1 MSNRTTENLFK
12 TNAIR
17 VAPAD
22 TPFWYTSGKFGP
34 FYINTHF
41 LIKDEGVANDVL
53 RIIED
58 ECAADKEK
66 APKIIF
72 EVLDRQYNGS
82 ETYRDVIEELVEVAS
97 RYDFDFISG
106 GERRDFF
113 FSMLVAHLMDKPHL
127 TIYKDLSTTYTD
139 SDFNPLNVPITGK
152 TGLHIADLITEASS
166 YERAWV
172 PAIRDVSASI
182 NNTIAVVDRH
192 QNGAAVLRGLG
203 ITMETLTGVDKA
215 LFDEALSKG
224 YIDNAQYDLVIK
236 FLENP
241 DKYMKDFVA
250 SHPTF
255 IEDQIKLGG
264 KNAERAKL
272 ALEKGFVS

>member
-1 MSNRTTENLFK
+1 MANKTTENLFK

-58 ECAADKEK
+58 ECATDKEK
-66 APKIIF
+66 APKNIY
-72 EVLDRQYNGS
+72 EVLDRQYNSS
-82 ETYRDVIEELVEVAS
+82 ETYRDVIDELVELAS
-97 RYDFDFISG
+97 KYDFDFISG

-113 FSMLVAHLMDKPHL
+113 FSMPVAHLMDKPHL
-127 TIYKDLSTTYTD
+127 TIYKDMTSTYTD
-139 SDFNPLNVPITGK
+139 SDFNPLNMPITGK

-166 YERAWV
+166 YDRAWV
-172 PAIRDVSASI
+172 PAIRDVSAVI
-182 NNTIAVVDRH
+182 NDTIAVVDRH
-192 QNGAAVLRGLG
+192 QNGEAVLRSLG
-203 ITMETLTGVDKA
+203 ISMQTLTGVDKS
-215 LFDEALSKG
+215 LFDEAKQKG
-224 YIDNAQYDLVIK
+224 YIDDAQYELVIK
-236 FLENP
+236 FLEDP
-241 DKYMKDFVA
+241 DKYMKDFIA

-272 ALEKGFVS
+272 AVSKGFV

>member
-1 MSNRTTENLFK
+1 MANKTTENLFK

-58 ECAADKEK
+58 ECATDKEK
-66 APKIIF
+66 APKNIY
-72 EVLDRQYNGS
+72 EVLDRQYNSS
-82 ETYRDVIEELVEVAS
+82 ETYRDVIDELVDLAS
-97 RYDFDFISG
+97 KYDFDFISG

-113 FSMLVAHLMDKPHL
+113 FSMPVAHLMDKPHL
-127 TIYKDLSTTYTD
+127 TIYKDMTSTFTD
-139 SDFNPLNVPITGK
+139 SDFNPLNMPITGK

-166 YERAWV
+166 YDRAWV
-172 PAIRDVSASI
+172 PAIRDVSAVI
-182 NNTIAVVDRH
+182 NDTIAVVDRH
-192 QNGAAVLRGLG
+192 QNGEAVLRSLG
-203 ITMETLTGVDKA
+203 ISMQTLTGVDKS
-215 LFDEALSKG
+215 LFDEAKQKG
-224 YIDNAQYDLVIK
+224 YIDDAQYELVIK
-236 FLENP
+236 FLEDP
-241 DKYMKDFVA
+241 DKYMKDFIA

-272 ALEKGFVS
+272 AVSKGFV

>member
-1 MSNRTTENLFK
+1 MANKTTENLFK

-58 ECAADKEK
+58 ECATDKEK
-66 APKIIF
+66 APKNIY
-72 EVLDRQYNGS
+72 EVLDRQYNSS
-82 ETYRDVIEELVEVAS
+82 ETYRDVIDELVDLAS
-97 RYDFDFISG
+97 KYDFDFISG

-113 FSMLVAHLMDKPHL
+113 FSMPVAHLMDKPHL
-127 TIYKDLSTTYTD
+127 TIYKDMTSTFTD
-139 SDFNPLNVPITGK
+139 SDFNPLNMPITGK

-166 YERAWV
+166 YDRAWV
-172 PAIRDVSASI
+172 PAIRDVSAVI
-182 NNTIAVVDRH
+182 NDTIAVVDRH
-192 QNGAAVLRGLG
+192 QNGEAVLRSLG
-203 ITMETLTGVDKA
+203 ISMQTLTGVDKS
-215 LFDEALSKG
+215 LFDEAKQKG
-224 YIDNAQYDLVIK
+224 YINDAQYELVIK
-236 FLENP
+236 FLEDP
-241 DKYMKDFVA
+241 DKYMKDFIA

-272 ALEKGFVS
+272 AVSKGFV